1 MLVQVDKVSLEE
13 ERPNKRHIL
22 ACVRDQLNDS
32 IEAGPWVIQL
42 YTSRGSDKFSHLAV
56 VKYDE
61 EIRKVII
68 LTTPGAER

>member
-1 MLVQVDKVSLEE
+1 MRVDERSLEE
-13 ERPNKRHIL
+13 AQPNRRHIL
-22 ACVRDQLNDS
+22 ACVLDQLEES

-42 YTSRGSDKFSHLAV
+42 YTSRGTDRFSHLAV
-56 VKYDE
+56 VKYDA